1 MAKQPMVV
9 KNMKFI
15 FRINSGYHEY
25 KSLSWSWGVHMPT
38 SMNWSSNIRKTYHI
52 SMCWQGKSNASTA
65 WQNFWFRSKI

>member
-1 MAKQPMVV
+1 MVV

-25 KSLSWSWGVHMPT
+25 KSLSWAFNNTYSDT
-38 SMNWSSNIRKTYHI
+38 YSSINWSSNIRKTYHI